1 MAFYSFCQ
9 AALSGEEIVVYGD
22 GEQTRDFTYV
32 DDIVTATRVAATR
45 PTAAGGVFNVGGGS
59 QVSVNHAL
67 NILAEFTTRA
77 LGVRY
82 LESEHGDVR
91 DTGADTT
98 RARHLLGFEART
110 EIENG
115 LAAELEWVESTL
127 PGNRQ
132 RVGPSSFVE
141 GG

>member
-1 MAFYSFCQ
+1 M
-9 AALSGEEIVVYGD
+9 
-22 GEQTRDFTYV
+22 
-32 DDIVTATRVAATR
+32 
-45 PTAAGGVFNVGGGS
+45 GGGS

-141 GG
+141 GR